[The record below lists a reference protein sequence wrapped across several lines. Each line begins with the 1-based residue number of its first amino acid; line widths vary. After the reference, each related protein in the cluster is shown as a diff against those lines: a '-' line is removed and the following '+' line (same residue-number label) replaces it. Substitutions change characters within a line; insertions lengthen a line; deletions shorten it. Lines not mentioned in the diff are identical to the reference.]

1 MIFLTDKCKY
11 LSLKFIFL
19 SYKFIPFNGKYLN
32 LLDYKKNYIFFL
44 QKL

>member
-1 MIFLTDKCKY
+1 MIFLTDKYKY

-19 SYKFIPFNGKYLN
+19 SYKFISFNGKYLN